1 MNKKGKNLKFEK
13 TITINTSSVWI
24 GDPMY
29 ALSNERYRAISH
41 DDGPIVLDG
50 TEIGIVHSTF
60 YGDGSYPGSKRKEYW
75 VDTAALSIID
85 GKFANGDFLNG
96 CELFNLEEGPH
107 TITLIY
113 ENGTFTFKVDG
124 KEIERIETH
133 C

>member
-1 MNKKGKNLKFEK
+1 MNKKGRNSKFEK

-29 ALSNERYRAISH
+29 ALSHERYHAIKH

-50 TEIGIVHSTF
+50 IEIGIVHSTQ
-60 YGDGSYPGSKRKEYW
+60 YGDGSYPGSKKSEYW
-75 VDTAALSIID
+75 VDSAKLSIID
-85 GKFANGDFLNG
+85 GNFANGAFLKG

-113 ENGTFTFKVDG
+113 ERGTFTFKVDG
-124 KEIERIETH
+124 EEIEHIETY

>member
-1 MNKKGKNLKFEK
+1 MNKKDRFEK

-24 GDPMY
+24 GDPLY
-29 ALSNERYRAISH
+29 ALSNERFANLP

-50 TEIGIVHSTF
+50 TEIGIVNSVRG
-60 YGDGSYPGSKRKEYW
+60 GDGTFPGSKRKEYW

-85 GKFANGDFLNG
+85 GKFANGDFLKG
-96 CELFNLEEGPH
+96 CELFSLEEGTH

-113 ENGTFTFKVDG
+113 ERGTFTFKVDG
-124 KEIERIETH
+124 EEIEHIETY

>member
-1 MNKKGKNLKFEK
+1 MNKKGRNSKFEK

-29 ALSNERYRAISH
+29 ALSYERYRAIKH

-50 TEIGIVHSTF
+50 TEIGIVHST
-60 YGDGSYPGSKRKEYW
+60 YLGDGAYPGSKKSEYW
-75 VDTAALSIID
+75 VDSGNLSIID
-85 GKFANGDFLNG
+85 GKFANGAFLEG
-96 CELFNLEEGPH
+96 CELFNLEEGSH

-124 KEIERIETH
+124 EEIEHIET
-133 C
+133 

>member
-1 MNKKGKNLKFEK
+1 MPKKSRNSKFK
-13 TITINTSSVWI
+13 KSITINTSSVWI

-29 ALSNERYRAISH
+29 VLSHERFVNLPD

-50 TEIGIVHSTF
+50 TEIGIVHSVRG
-60 YGDGSYPGSKRKEYW
+60 GDGTFPGSKRKEYW

-85 GKFANGDFLNG
+85 GKFANGDFLKG
-96 CELFNLEEGPH
+96 CELFNLEEGLH

-113 ENGTFTFKVDG
+113 ERGTFTFKIDG
-124 KEIERIETH
+124 KEIERIETY

>member
-1 MNKKGKNLKFEK
+1 MNKTGRNSKFEK

-24 GDPMY
+24 GDPLY
-29 ALSNERYRAISH
+29 VLSNKRYRAIKH

-50 TEIGIVHSTF
+50 TEIGIVHST
-60 YGDGSYPGSKRKEYW
+60 YLGDGAYPGSKKSEYW
-75 VDTAALSIID
+75 VDSANLSIID
-85 GKFANGDFLNG
+85 GKFANGAFLEG

-124 KEIERIETH
+124 EEIEHIET
-133 C
+133 

>member
-1 MNKKGKNLKFEK
+1 MNKKCKFEK
-13 TITINTSSVWI
+13 SVTINTSSVWI

-29 ALSNERYRAISH
+29 VLSHERFANLPDI
-41 DDGPIVLDG
+41 DGPIVLDG
-50 TEIGIVHSTF
+50 TEIGLVHGTF

-75 VDTAALSIID
+75 VDTADLSIID
-85 GKFANGDFLNG
+85 GKFANGDFLEG

-113 ENGTFTFKVDG
+113 ERGTFTFKVDG
-124 KEIERIETH
+124 KEIERIDTH

>member
-1 MNKKGKNLKFEK
+1 MNKKCKFEK

-29 ALSNERYRAISH
+29 ALSDERFRAIKH
-41 DDGPIVLDG
+41 DDGSIVLDG
-50 TEIGIVHSTF
+50 TEIGIRYSVRGGDDTF
-60 YGDGSYPGSKRKEYW
+60 PGSKRKEYW

-85 GKFANGDFLNG
+85 GKFANGDFLKG
-96 CELFNLEEGPH
+96 CELFNLEEGTH

-124 KEIERIETH
+124 KEIERIETY

>member
-1 MNKKGKNLKFEK
+1 MNKKCKFEK
-13 TITINTSSVWI
+13 SITINTSSVWI
-24 GDPMY
+24 GDSMY
-29 ALSNERYRAISH
+29 ALSHERFVNLSH
-41 DDGPIVLDG
+41 NDGPIVLDG
-50 TEIGIVHSTF
+50 TEIGIRHSVRG
-60 YGDGSYPGSKRKEYW
+60 GDGSYPGSKRKEYW

-85 GKFANGDFLNG
+85 GKFANGDFLKG

-113 ENGTFTFKVDG
+113 ERGVFTFKVDG

>member
-1 MNKKGKNLKFEK
+1 MSKKCKFEK

-29 ALSNERYRAISH
+29 ALSDERYRAIRH
-41 DDGPIVLDG
+41 DDGPIVLDE
-50 TEIGIVHSTF
+50 TEIGIVHGTF

-75 VDTAALSIID
+75 VDTGNLSIID
-85 GKFANGDFLNG
+85 GKFANGDFLKG
-96 CELFNLEEGPH
+96 CELFNLEEGQH

-113 ENGTFTFKVDG
+113 ERGTFTFKVDG